1 VRLLVVVGDLARE
14 PVDAVVRPVIDRH
27 ARLSG
32 RPDPDLLHA
41 AGPAAQA
48 AFAELTSLNEPGSWT
63 AGRATSTTG
72 GDLAAR
78 WLIHVVVPE
87 FSLRRPEHLL
97 SAAYRGVLEVA
108 DGLGVRTLAM
118 APIGMTHPYWPLD
131 VATRVATG
139 TLTNT
144 VTKVRE
150 VHLVVRTPAARDA
163 IAEAVARESPA

>member
-1 VRLLVVVGDLARE
+1 M
-14 PVDAVVRPVIDRH
+14 
-27 ARLSG
+27 
-32 RPDPDLLHA
+32 HA
-41 AGPAAQA
+41 AGPAAAA

-87 FSLRRPEHLL
+87 FSMRRPEHLL
-97 SAAYRGVLEVA
+97 AAAYRGVLEVA
-108 DGLGVRTLAM
+108 DGLGVTTLAM
-118 APIGMTHPYWPLD
+118 SPLGMTHPYWPID

-144 VTKVRE
+144 ISRVRE
-150 VHLVVRTPAARDA
+150 VHLVVRTEAARDVV
-163 IAEAVARESPA
+163 AEAVARESPT